1 MSKAKFTKGPWVAL
15 FNGSY
20 WDIGDGISEFAMSMK
35 NKHASPPIEL
45 GRMESNAHLIA
56 SAPEMYEML
65 ECLSSQLTS
74 INAHIAVNDIEKLL
88 AKARGES

>member
-35 NKHASPPIEL
+35 TNMQA
-45 GRMESNAHLIA
+45 R
-56 SAPEMYEML
+56 
-65 ECLSSQLTS
+65 
-74 INAHIAVNDIEKLL
+74 LL
-88 AKARGES
+88 N